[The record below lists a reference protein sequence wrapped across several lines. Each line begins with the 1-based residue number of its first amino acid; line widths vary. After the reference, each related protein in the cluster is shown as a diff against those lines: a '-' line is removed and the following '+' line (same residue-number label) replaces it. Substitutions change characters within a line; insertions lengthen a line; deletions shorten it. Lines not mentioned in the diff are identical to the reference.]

1 MTTTIV
7 VAGKAGV
14 GKLAIAVL
22 QINSLSK
29 IRWLRQ
35 KSREGAVMKSGQIDQ
50 LCTGW
55 LRENYGRELA
65 SEYKFH
71 SLVIPTFH
79 SYELNEALD
88 TLGQVLCI
96 AFGPGES
103 FGTTDYHEAR
113 EKLGLPDD
121 QIRVPSV
128 FLRAFSETRR
138 GGEKPMYKLQ
148 NCRACFPTAAVQS
161 KSDRGARTP

>member
-50 LCTGW
+50 LCTDW

-96 AFGPGES
+96 AFGPEES
-103 FGTTDYHEAR
+103 FGTTGYHEAR
-113 EKLGLPDD
+113 RKLGLPEG
-121 QIRVPSV
+121 QIRVPRV
-128 FLRAFSETRR
+128 FVRAFDETSRR
-138 GGEKPMYKLQ
+138 NGKPVSKPQDYG
-148 NCRACFPTAAVQS
+148 ACCTAVAVEA
-161 KSDRGARTP
+161 KSDREARTP